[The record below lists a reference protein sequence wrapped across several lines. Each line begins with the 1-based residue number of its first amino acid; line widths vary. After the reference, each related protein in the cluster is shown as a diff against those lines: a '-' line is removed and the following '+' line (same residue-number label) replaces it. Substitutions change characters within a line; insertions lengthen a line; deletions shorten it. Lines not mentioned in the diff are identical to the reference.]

1 MTLNNVVLPA
11 PLGPMRPVT
20 RPGSAVRSTSC
31 RAITPPKRTLTSSTD
46 RSDNAVHLLG
56 DLVAGDAGVV
66 CGPSAEPVDR
76 PADLAHDPV
85 GAAGDSH
92 RSQAG
97 AQERDVLDADVLG
110 NDVEARAQQHAAE
123 KGAGDRQYPADGD
136 HEEHDKALDVDEV
149 DAADAAAEAP
159 EEGAADARHRR
170 RQREHPDLRAREI
183 KSEGGAGGRAV
194 FHGREQTPERPA
206 PYGKHEGAHEY
217 EDDGEQDRVRHLAV
231 EGDA

>member
-1 MTLNNVVLPA
+1 EPNTSRRWNVRASPRRARWWALRPETSSPSISTLPAVGSCKPVMTLNNVVLPA

-85 GAAGDSH
+85 RAAGDRH
-92 RSQAG
+92 GSQAG

-110 NDVEARAQQHAAE
+110 DDVEARAQQHAAE
-123 KGAGDRQYPADGD
+123 KRTGDCEDPADGD
-136 HEEHDKALDVDEV
+136 HQQHHQALDVNEV
-149 DAADAAAEAP
+149 VAA
-159 EEGAADARHRR
+159 
-170 RQREHPDLRAREI
+170 
-183 KSEGGAGGRAV
+183 
-194 FHGREQTPERPA
+194 
-206 PYGKHEGAHEY
+206 
-217 EDDGEQDRVRHLAV
+217 
-231 EGDA
+231 